1 MGKYLLGEFEH
12 LVLLTIIR
20 LGDSA
25 YGISITNDL
34 TAQTGKE
41 VAHAAIYLTLRRLEE
56 KGWITGSAGE
66 ATAKRGGRVKR
77 YYRITH
83 AGLARV
89 KESRDTLLSMWSGI
103 GEQLS

>member
-25 YGISITNDL
+25 YGVSITNDL

-41 VAHAAIYLTLRRLEE
+41 VAQAATYLTLRRLEE
-56 KGWITGSAGE
+56 KG
-66 ATAKRGGRVKR
+66 
-77 YYRITH
+77 
-83 AGLARV
+83 
-89 KESRDTLLSMWSGI
+89 
-103 GEQLS
+103 